1 MAEVAAEKGL
11 FVIDSRTI
19 GNSVLAAV
27 AASAGAPSA
36 KNEVFLDNQ
45 RDEEYVKS
53 RLRLAATL
61 ARKRGAIISIGHVDP
76 VTVKAILEM
85 IPEIEEMGVTL
96 VKASRV
102 VEALNVPVMNL
113 ADPRLK

>member
-1 MAEVAAEKGL
+1 
-11 FVIDSRTI
+11 
-19 GNSVLAAV
+19 
-27 AASAGAPSA
+27 
-36 KNEVFLDNQ
+36 
-45 RDEEYVKS
+45 
-53 RLRLAATL
+53 
-61 ARKRGAIISIGHVDP
+61 
-76 VTVKAILEM
+76 M